1 MMNWNRLSRL
11 LALTA
16 LAMVPGCQSLPAP
29 AVEGST
35 LIRNVALIPMD
46 RPNLVERQDVLVR
59 GDRIVAVGPTGSLRA
74 RFKEVIDGTGKF
86 LIPGLWD
93 MHVHALGE
101 EDARATFARFADHG
115 IVGVR
120 DLGSTIEELKAARGA
135 LAAGP
140 ALPRLIAAG
149 PLLDGPRQP
158 WMQRM
163 AIPLADAQEA
173 RAAAERLADEGVD
186 FLKVYNNLSREQ
198 FDAVAAVAR
207 ARGLPFAG
215 HVPFR
220 LTVEDVS
227 AAGQASI
234 EHAGTQLVTDCIP
247 DGRRAIPAELNAWIA
262 RGYSG
267 RSEERLQWWAKRNA
281 AQCTELYD
289 RMAVRRT
296 WVTPTLTNE
305 VQNVA
310 WTEQEIDRLPA
321 PQAEA
326 CRKNLASMRADL
338 SVRDA
343 ADQLVLDLVRELH
356 ARGVPLL
363 AGTDT
368 PNGCLSPGESL
379 HLELELL
386 VRAGL
391 SPWQALQ
398 AATSNPAVFLGL
410 SQEGTIRPGNAANLV
425 LLDRNPLLDIRNSR
439 TIRGVMIRGSWHR
452 APLPAR
458 D

>member
-1 MMNWNRLSRL
+1 MTDWGRLRCL
-11 LALTA
+11 FTMVAAAMTA
-16 LAMVPGCQSLPAP
+16 GCQTLPAP
-29 AVEGST
+29 AADNSI

-46 RPNLVERQDVLVR
+46 RPNLLERQDVLIR
-59 GDRIVAVGPTGSLRA
+59 GDRIAAMGPTGSLRA
-74 RFKEVIDGTGKF
+74 RSREVVDGTGKF

-101 EDARATFARFADHG
+101 GDAPAKFARFADHG
-115 IVGVR
+115 VVGVR
-120 DLGSTIEELKAARGA
+120 DLGSTVEELTAARQA
-135 LAAGP
+135 LAAEP
-140 ALPRLIAAG
+140 ALPHLVAAG

-158 WMQRM
+158 WMQRI
-163 AIPLADAQEA
+163 AIPLANAEEA
-173 RAAAERLADEGVD
+173 RAAAERLADAGVD
-186 FLKVYNNLSREQ
+186 FLKIYNNLSREQ

-207 ARGLPFAG
+207 ARGLPIAG

-220 LTVEDVS
+220 LSVEDVS

-234 EHAGTQLVTDCIP
+234 EHAGTQLVTDCIA

-262 RGYSG
+262 RGYRG
-267 RSEERLQWWAKRNA
+267 RSEERLQWWAKRNL
-281 AQCTELYD
+281 AQCAQLYE
-289 RMAVRRT
+289 RMAARRT

-305 VQNVA
+305 IQNVA

-321 PQAEA
+321 SQADA
-326 CRKNLASMRADL
+326 CRKNLASMRANP

-343 ADQLVLDLVRELH
+343 ADQLVLDLVRDMH

-391 SPWQALQ
+391 TPWQALQ
-398 AATSNPAVFLGL
+398 AATSNPASFLGRP
-410 SQEGTIRPGNAANLV
+410 QEGRIRPGAVASLV

-439 TIRGVMIRGSWHR
+439 SIRGVMIRGRWHR
-452 APLPAR
+452 PPLPAR